1 MLHELLHHAFQ
12 TIAIFHRVKNCLL
25 YEHLSHSDFEDVL
38 CDNVWSPGCSRDAY
52 TFEGPR
58 VVNHTDTLGL
68 VVLHLISVGKDLEL
82 VPASFP
88 CRSESRLHPFRVRR
102 AV

>member
-12 TIAIFHRVKNCLL
+12 TIATFHRVKNCLL

-38 CDNVWSPGCSRDAY
+38 CSSGCSRDAY
-52 TFEGPR
+52 TFEGGR

-68 VVLHLISVGKDLEL
+68 VVLLCSSVGKDLEL

-88 CRSESRLHPFRVRR
+88 CWSESRLHPFRVRR
-102 AV
+102 AL